1 MDIKISLENYLDE
14 NEIKEA
20 CKSAIRDV
28 VFEKYS
34 KEAEFDRLLTNLS
47 YEFIF
52 KQVSELI
59 KEDSVLLISKK
70 VKEILQD
77 KNTIRYEIFRKADAW
92 ERSESIGISLL
103 NQAIKDNE
111 KVLKEKVKET
121 FEQYDFGNTEEIKE
135 VIEECVHEYIGT
147 KLFNQSE
154 QLKK

>member
-1 MDIKISLENYLDE
+1 MDIKISLEDYLDE

-111 KVLKEKVKET
+111 KVLREKVKET

-135 VIEECVHEYIGT
+135 TIEECVYNYIET